1 MVSCRTTPVRSRRRM
16 LAVMSAPEAI
26 TSSTPTRSD
35 LVADD
40 PEALMDEVWRL
51 VDRIGVLATDPWR
64 YHVELL
70 REGVERGDLNLVE
83 IGLHRF
89 RDVEPLEDDDD

>member
-1 MVSCRTTPVRSRRRM
+1 MT
-16 LAVMSAPEAI
+16 SAPGAMTI
-26 TSSTPTRSD
+26 STPSRAD
-35 LVADD
+35 LGEND

-51 VDRIGVLATDPWR
+51 VERIGTVATDPER
-64 YHVELL
+64 YHVELI

-89 RDVEPLEDDDD
+89 RDVTPLEDDDD

>member
-1 MVSCRTTPVRSRRRM
+1 MVSCRATPVRSCPRM
-16 LAVMSAPEAI
+16 QAVTSAPGAMTI
-26 TSSTPTRSD
+26 STPSRPD
-35 LVADD
+35 LGEND

-51 VDRIGVLATDPWR
+51 VERIGTVATDPER
-64 YHVELL
+64 YHVELI

-89 RDVEPLEDDDD
+89 RDVTPLEDDDD

>member
-1 MVSCRTTPVRSRRRM
+1 MIAQEPRDTRTPVRAHS
-16 LAVMSAPEAI
+16 
-26 TSSTPTRSD
+26 
-35 LVADD
+35 DD

-51 VDRIGVLATDPWR
+51 VDRIGAVATDPER
-64 YHVELL
+64 YHVELI

-89 RDVEPLEDDDD
+89 RDVTPLEDDDD